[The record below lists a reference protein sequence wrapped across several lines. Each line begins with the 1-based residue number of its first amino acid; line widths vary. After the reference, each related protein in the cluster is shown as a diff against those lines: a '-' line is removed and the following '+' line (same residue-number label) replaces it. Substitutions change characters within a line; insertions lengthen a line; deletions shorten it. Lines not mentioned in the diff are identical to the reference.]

1 MAEQQLFATSAQTV
15 EKEQRGRL
23 ADRVARVV
31 FLACAFL
38 MLLIIIGVFVFV
50 GVNGFRVFG
59 ADSHAAS
66 TFFTS
71 ANWDPQ
77 GINGTPSYGILG
89 FIIGSVLTTL
99 LAVIIVTPLA
109 FAMALFMTEIVPKW
123 LENILRPLLEV
134 FTGMPSVVIGFLGLI
149 ILIPFINKVI
159 GPHTPNPATAG
170 EGWAAATLVLILM
183 ILPTV
188 ISISI
193 DALRAVPGT
202 VREASLA
209 LGSTRWQMMK
219 SAVIPAATTGLA
231 TAVVLGMA
239 RAIGEAL
246 AVSMVLQGNALPAN
260 WFSPLGWFQPN
271 VNLTQP
277 IVLYFQDSS
286 GAERD
291 AYFFIGFILLVISF
305 LFVSISRYLASRS
318 VYK

>member
-1 MAEQQLFATSAQTV
+1 MAEQQLRVAPAQTAQ
-15 EKEQRGRL
+15 KEHRGRL
-23 ADRVARVV
+23 ADRIARS
-31 FLACAFL
+31 AFL
-38 MLLIIIGVFVFV
+38 ICAVLMILIIIGVFVFV
-50 GVNGFRVFG
+50 GANGFRVFG
-59 ADSHAAS
+59 ADTHARN
-66 TFFTS
+66 FFTS
-71 ANWDPQ
+71 TNWDPQ
-77 GINGTPSYGILG
+77 GTAGTPSYGALG

-99 LAVIIVTPLA
+99 VAVIIVTPLA
-109 FAMALFMTEIVPKW
+109 FGMALFMTEIVPKW

-134 FTGMPSVVIGFLGLI
+134 FTGMPSVVIGFLGLVV
-149 ILIPFINKVI
+149 LVPFIGKVV

-219 SAVIPAATTGLA
+219 NAIIPAATTGLA
-231 TAVVLGMA
+231 TAVVMGMA

-246 AVSMVLQGNALPAN
+246 AVSMVLQGSTLPSN
-260 WFSPLGWFQPN
+260 WYTPLGWFQPN

-277 IVLYFQDSS
+277 IVLYFQEAF

-291 AYFFIGFILLVISF
+291 AYFFLGFVLLVISF